1 MKISNK
7 KTMLARVFTAMISAL
22 VLVIAFSFST
32 VSMMT
37 MAVNETS
44 ETVTIE
50 EIPVE
55 VSENEETE
63 FSAVQLGSV
72 ENMTFEVNMLNNVS
86 DADFVLLA
94 GGGGGSGSGSDS
106 ADASYTKVIN
116 FFITWIR
123 RVGAVVAFV
132 GAVMFALA
140 IKNNDA
146 EQKQSGLLTLVAGFV
161 VVAICIAVDM
171 FDLFS

>member
-32 VSMMT
+32 VSMMA

-72 ENMTFEVNMLNNVS
+72 ENMTFEVNMLNNVG

-94 GGGGGSGSGSDS
+94 GGGEGSGSGSDE
-106 ADASYTKVIN
+106 ADASFSKVVN

-123 RVGAVVAFV
+123 RIGALVAFI
-132 GAVMFALA
+132 GAVMFGLA

-146 EQKQSGLLTLVAGFV
+146 EQKQSGLLTMIAGFV
-161 VVAICIAVDM
+161 VVAICYAVDM